1 MPPGWKP
8 WPASGVWLTHSYF
21 ILVRTSTIV
30 LFVLGLA
37 CSASATVTLPVIF
50 TDHMVLQRERPV
62 PVWGWAEAGR
72 EVNVKFAG
80 QTKTT
85 KADKDGRWKV
95 TLDPLKASSDR
106 QNLMVSGQNTV
117 VIKDVLVGEVWLCS
131 GQSNM
136 AMTVK
141 GVQDAEKEIA
151 AANFP
156 KMRMFFVQSFT
167 ATSPQEQCKGVWQ
180 TCSPQSIPNF
190 SAAAY
195 FFGRNLHQ
203 TLKVPVGLINS
214 SVGGTAI
221 ESWTSMDVMKDKA
234 ELQPLLEQWRQGVT
248 LFEQPENLAKNSAAK
263 KQWQDAVKAAQ
274 AAGQP
279 SPPQPALLGRDP
291 LSANRPANLFNGKI
305 APIVPFAIRGAIW
318 YQGESNAGNGPL
330 YATQLPLMIS
340 DWRTRWGYDFPFAWV
355 QLPNFQKRDAAPGTA
370 SNWARLREAQ
380 TKSLAVPN
388 TGMSINI
395 DIGEAG
401 NIHPLNKQEIGRRL
415 ALWARA
421 QVYGEKMA
429 WSGPQY
435 QSHAINGAQVVI
447 RFSHAEGLKTVD
459 GSAALKGFA
468 IADETQKWQ
477 WAEARIEGDQV
488 IVTHPA
494 IKTPVAVRYA
504 WANNPEVNLINGAGL
519 PAGPFRTD
527 DQPMDNFSMPIK
539 PVTK

>member
-1 MPPGWKP
+1 M
-8 WPASGVWLTHSYF
+8 
-21 ILVRTSTIV
+21 RTSFFI

-37 CSASATVTLPVIF
+37 LSARATVSLPVIF

-95 TLDPLKASSDR
+95 TLDPLKASNDR

-117 VIKDVLVGEVWLCS
+117 VVKDVLVGEVWLCS

-141 GVQDAEKEIA
+141 GVQDAEKEMA

-180 TCSPQSIPNF
+180 ACSPQTILNF

-195 FFGRNLHQ
+195 FFGRDLHQ

-221 ESWTSMDVMKDKA
+221 ESWTSLKVMEKQP
-234 ELQPLLEQWRQGVT
+234 ELQPLLEQWRKEVA
-248 LFEQPENLAKNSAAK
+248 LFEQPETLAKNEAAK

-274 AAGQP
+274 AASQP
-279 SPPQPALLGRDP
+279 PPPQPPVVGRDP
-291 LSANRPANLFNGKI
+291 LNANRPGNLFNGKI

-330 YATQLPLMIS
+330 YATQLPLMIR
-340 DWRTRWGYDFPFAWV
+340 DWRTRWGNEFSFAWV
-355 QLPNFQKRDAAPGTA
+355 QLPNFLKRETEPRAAST
-370 SNWARLREAQ
+370 WARLREAQ
-380 TKSLAVPN
+380 SKSLAVPN
-388 TGMSINI
+388 TGMTINL

-421 QVYGEKMA
+421 KVYGEKIP
-429 WSGPQY
+429 WSGPLY
-435 QSHAINGAQVVI
+435 QSHAIKGNQVVI
-447 RFSHAEGLKTVD
+447 QFQHADGLKTAD

-468 IADETQKWQ
+468 MADATQKWQ
-477 WAEARIEGDQV
+477 WAEARIEGGQV
-488 IVTHPA
+488 IVSHPG
-494 IKTPVAVRYA
+494 IQTPVAVRYA

-527 DQPMDNFSMPIK
+527 DWPMDNASMPLK
-539 PVTK
+539 AGAP

>member
-1 MPPGWKP
+1 M
-8 WPASGVWLTHSYF
+8 LTHFYL
-21 ILVRTSTIV
+21 ILVRTSYIV
-30 LFVLGLA
+30 LLFLGLA

-95 TLDPLKASSDR
+95 MLDPLKASSDR

-141 GVQDAEKEIA
+141 GVQDAEKEMA

-167 ATSPQEQCKGVWQ
+167 ATAPQEQCKGVWQ
-180 TCSPQSIPNF
+180 ACSPQTIPNF

-421 QVYGEKMA
+421 QVYGEKIA

-447 RFSHAEGLKTVD
+447 RFSHAEGLKTAD

>member
-1 MPPGWKP
+1 M
-8 WPASGVWLTHSYF
+8 
-21 ILVRTSTIV
+21 RTSFLI
-30 LFVLGLA
+30 LLLLGLA
-37 CSASATVTLPVIF
+37 FSASATVTLPVIF
-50 TDHMVLQRERPV
+50 TNHMVLQRGQPV
-62 PVWGWAEAGR
+62 PVWGWAEAGH

-80 QTKTT
+80 QAKAT

-95 TLDPLKASSDR
+95 TLDPLKASSDP
-106 QNLMVSGQNTV
+106 QNLTVSGQNTV
-117 VIKDVLVGEVWLCS
+117 VVKNVLVGEVWLCS

-156 KMRMFFVQSFT
+156 AIRMFFVQSFT
-167 ATSPQEQCKGVWQ
+167 ATSPQERCKGVWQ
-180 TCSPQSIPNF
+180 ACSPQTIPNF

-203 TLKVPVGLINS
+203 TLKVPVGLVHS

-221 ESWTSMDVMKDKA
+221 ESWTSMDVMQDKA
-234 ELQPLLEQWRQGVT
+234 EVQPLLEQWRKEVA
-248 LFEQPENLAKNSAAK
+248 LFEQPETRAKNEATK

-279 SPPQPALLGRDP
+279 PPPQPPVVGRDP

-305 APIVPFAIRGAIW
+305 APLVPFAIRGAIW

-330 YATQLPLMIS
+330 YATQLPLLIR
-340 DWRTRWGYDFPFAWV
+340 DWRTRWGHEFPFAWV
-355 QLPNFQKRDAAPGTA
+355 QLPNYLKRDANPGAA
-370 SNWARLREAQ
+370 STWARLREAQ
-380 TKSLAVPN
+380 TKSLVVPK
-388 TGMSINI
+388 TGMTINI

-421 QVYGEKMA
+421 QVYGEKIP
-429 WSGPQY
+429 WSGPLY
-435 QSHAINGAQVVI
+435 QSHAINGSQVVI
-447 RFSHAEGLKTVD
+447 QFQHAEGLKTVD
-459 GSAALKGFA
+459 GGASVKGFV
-468 IADETQKWQ
+468 IADETKKWQ
-477 WAEARIEGDQV
+477 AAEVRIEGAQV

-494 IKTPVAVRYA
+494 IKTPTAVRYA

-527 DQPMDNFSMPIK
+527 DWPMDNASMPLK
-539 PVTK
+539 AGAP

>member
-1 MPPGWKP
+1 M
-8 WPASGVWLTHSYF
+8 
-21 ILVRTSTIV
+21 RTSFLI

-37 CSASATVTLPVIF
+37 FSAGATVSLPVIF

-80 QTKTT
+80 QAKAT

-95 TLDPLKASSDR
+95 TLDPLKASNDP
-106 QNLMVSGQNTV
+106 QNLVVSGQNTV
-117 VIKDVLVGEVWLCS
+117 VVKNVLVGEVWLCS

-141 GVQDAEKEIA
+141 GVKDAEKEMA

-156 KMRMFFVQSFT
+156 LIRMFFVQSFT

-180 TCSPQSIPNF
+180 ACSPRTIPNF

-221 ESWTSMDVMKDKA
+221 EAWTSMDVMKDKT
-234 ELQPLLEQWRQGVT
+234 ELQPLLEQWRQGVA
-248 LFEQPENLAKNSAAK
+248 LFEQPETLAKNEAAK

-274 AAGQP
+274 AASQP
-279 SPPQPALLGRDP
+279 SPPQPPVVGRDP
-291 LSANRPANLFNGKI
+291 LNANRPSNLYNGKI
-305 APIVPFAIRGAIW
+305 APLVPFAMRGAIW
-318 YQGESNAGNGPL
+318 YQGESNVGNGPL

-340 DWRTRWGYDFPFAWV
+340 DWRKRWGDEFPFAWV
-355 QLPNFQKRDAAPGTA
+355 QLPNFLKREAEPGAA
-370 SNWARLREAQ
+370 SHWARLREAQ
-380 TKSLAVPN
+380 SKSLALPK
-388 TGMSINI
+388 TGMSINL
-395 DIGEAG
+395 DIGDEG

-421 QVYGEKMA
+421 QVYGEKIP
-429 WSGPQY
+429 WSGPLY
-435 QSHAINGAQVVI
+435 QSHAIKGSQVMIQFQHV
-447 RFSHAEGLKTVD
+447 EGLKTAD
-459 GSAALKGFA
+459 GSAALRGFA
-468 IADETQKWQ
+468 IADATQNWQ
-477 WAEARIEGDQV
+477 WAEARIEGGQV
-488 IVTHPA
+488 TVSHPG
-494 IKTPVAVRYA
+494 IQTPVAVRYA
-504 WANNPEVNLINGAGL
+504 WANNPEVNLINSAGL

-527 DQPMDNFSMPIK
+527 DWPMDNFSMPLK
-539 PVTK
+539 PVAK